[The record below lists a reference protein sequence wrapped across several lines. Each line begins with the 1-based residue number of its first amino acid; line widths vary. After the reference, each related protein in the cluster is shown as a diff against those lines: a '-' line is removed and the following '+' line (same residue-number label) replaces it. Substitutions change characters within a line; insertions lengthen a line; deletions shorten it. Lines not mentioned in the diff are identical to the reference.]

1 MRTSS
6 PDRGPSAPAHAPARG
21 ARTRR
26 LQAAS
31 AALLAIAATHGPAG
45 AADAQRGAALYAA
58 LPGNAMLGSCA
69 SCHGDPLNNRNS
81 VLRGAVGGEWIA
93 RTIVAVGAMGY
104 LRQALTEADLADI
117 SAYLATV
124 APAADLAQLPAP
136 WPTAVD
142 FGTVLA
148 GTDSPTHEVSIR
160 SPRPTGD
167 VGLGALGVS
176 DPAQFVLTH
185 DCPLALPP
193 QGQCRARVAFRPAG
207 PGPAGATLRI
217 TDASGNVLRSA
228 TLAGHG
234 ALAHPARLRWAVSAS
249 LADFGAVPLGQSARR
264 TLDLVNDGPVDL
276 PLERLRA
283 GGPNAARFALGGECI
298 ALARVPA
305 TGRCALEIDFSP
317 TLAERAEGTVEI
329 AAAAT
334 HPPTMRLLGLGV
346 VPAGAVPAAPTPPP
360 AEAAPPSGPGGGAT
374 GPAWLLLLAAAV
386 RAVRSGARC
395 PHGGDASCRRAAAT
409 SRSSD
414 GSGRPARSGSR
425 PAAAGNACR
434 RPTPC
439 SPRPD
444 TNWA

>member
-1 MRTSS
+1 MRH
-6 PDRGPSAPAHAPARG
+6 PRPMPAA
-21 ARTRR
+21 
-26 LQAAS
+26 AAS
-31 AALLAIAATHGPAG
+31 AQWRGPRQACARALLAVAVAAAHGLATA

-58 LPGNAMLGSCA
+58 LPGGSALGSCA

-104 LRQALTEADLADI
+104 LRQVLTEADLADI

-148 GTDSPTHEVSIR
+148 GTDSPTHEVAIR
-160 SPRPTGD
+160 NPRPTGEIT
-167 VGLGALGVS
+167 LGALLVS
-176 DPAQFVLTH
+176 DPAQFVLAH

-207 PGPAGATLRI
+207 RGPAGATLRI

-228 TLAGHG
+228 TLAGLG
-234 ALAHPARLRWAVSAS
+234 VAAHPSRLRWSATAS
-249 LADFGAVPLGQSARR
+249 LADFGAVPLGQTVRR
-264 TLDLVNDGPVDL
+264 TLDLVNDEPIDV
-276 PLERLRA
+276 PLERVRA
-283 GGPNAARFALGGECI
+283 GGPNAARFALGGECV

-305 TGRCALEIDFSP
+305 RGRCALEIGFSP

-329 AAAAT
+329 AAVAT

-346 VPAGAVPAAPTPPP
+346 APAAAPPAAPPAAASPPP
-360 AEAAPPSGPGGGAT
+360 EPGGGAA
-374 GPAWLLLLAAAV
+374 GPGWLLLLAAAARV
-386 RAVRSGARC
+386 LRSGAN
-395 PHGGDASCRRAAAT
+395 GRR
-409 SRSSD
+409 
-414 GSGRPARSGSR
+414 
-425 PAAAGNACR
+425 
-434 RPTPC
+434 
-439 SPRPD
+439 
-444 TNWA
+444 

>member
-1 MRTSS
+1 MRPSS
-6 PDRGPSAPAHAPARG
+6 PDRGPSAPTHAPARG
-21 ARTRR
+21 ARRRR
-26 LQAAS
+26 LHAAS
-31 AALLAIAATHGPAG
+31 AALLTIAATHGPAG

-58 LPGNAMLGSCA
+58 LPGNAALGSCA

-124 APAADLAQLPAP
+124 APTADLAQLPAP

-148 GTDSPTHEVSIR
+148 GTDSPIHEVSIR
-160 SPRPTGD
+160 NPRPTGD

-185 DCPLALPP
+185 DCPLSLPP
-193 QGQCRARVAFRPAG
+193 QGQCRARIAFRPAG
-207 PGPAGATLRI
+207 PGPASATLRI

-228 TLAGHG
+228 NLAGHG
-234 ALAHPARLRWAVSAS
+234 VLAHPARLRWAAPTS
-249 LADFGAVPLGQSARR
+249 LADFGAVPLGQTTRR

-283 GGPNAARFALGGECI
+283 GGPNAARFALGGECV

-305 TGRCALEIDFSP
+305 AGRCALEIDFSP

-346 VPAGAVPAAPTPPP
+346 VPPANVPAPPPP
-360 AEAAPPSGPGGGAT
+360 AEAAPPPGPGGGAA
-374 GPAWLLLLAAAV
+374 GPAWLLLLAVAV

-395 PHGGDASCRRAAAT
+395 PRGGDTSRRQAAAA

-414 GSGRPARSGSR
+414 GDNLRAGSGSR
-425 PAAAGNACR
+425 RAAAGNACR

-444 TNWA
+444 TGGT